1 MTDWLAAL
9 GRIGLAF
16 SARLGRANL
25 LMLAMLR
32 GLPALVRRPRLLLE
46 QLLSVG
52 VLTVL
57 IIAVSGVF
65 VGMVLDS
72 AQ

>member
-32 GLPALVRRPRLLLE
+32 GLQALVRRPRVVLEKLL
-46 QLLSVG
+46 
-52 VLTVL
+52 
-57 IIAVSGVF
+57 
-65 VGMVLDS
+65 
-72 AQ
+72 